1 MKPSLHQQM
10 KRDAENISVSQNP
23 KERTMSEFHSHAPN
37 SQTCW
42 HCHSHDLQSSAHC
55 HSHNLQDNGRRHCH
69 GLPQHKHLDGHD
81 LSGAFSSDD
90 SPKASTCRWFC
101 NIARGECLKPGSS
114 LSSDACPWTACREP
128 RKCDPLVKRSDVID
142 FIRKAGKICT
152 VACRRHTGLIFEDEC
167 GRLVQYFCTYKNNP
181 SIFTCLQFGD
191 DCSSCRYGKAL
202 YL

>member
-1 MKPSLHQQM
+1 
-10 KRDAENISVSQNP
+10 
-23 KERTMSEFHSHAPN
+23 MSEFHSHDLQSN
-37 SQTCW
+37 DHCHSCHLQTNGHSHN
-42 HCHSHDLQSSAHC
+42 HCHSHDLQS
-55 HSHNLQDNGRRHCH
+55 NGRCHCDGH
-69 GLPQHKHLDGHD
+69 ELPQHRHLDGHD

-101 NIARGECLKPGSS
+101 NIARGECLKSGSS

-181 SIFTCLQFGD
+181 SIFSCLQFGD